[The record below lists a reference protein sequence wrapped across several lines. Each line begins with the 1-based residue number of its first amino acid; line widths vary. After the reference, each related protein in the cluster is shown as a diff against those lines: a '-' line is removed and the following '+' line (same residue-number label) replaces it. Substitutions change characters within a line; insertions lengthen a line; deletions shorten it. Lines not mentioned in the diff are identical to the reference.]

1 MIKILRLLK
10 TTLFRKISFDS
21 QIETRTKL
29 VLLCVSL
36 SFFGIV
42 FSLGVLPITLY
53 AQFLTGKPDV
63 MIWVMKSPVGSDYV
77 QVRMVSE
84 KYPSNLLKEQCEKIG
99 EYAGV
104 PIRGLNV
111 EFTSTGSGVGKQ
123 IKILMARF
131 AIDSLID
138 RQKGVFRILPIAK
151 AFAGAPSPNTVHT
164 IGVIFEGETPM
175 KGVTVKGYENESVK
189 IEAQYDPGVKTV
201 EYRIFLKTQNPSKIT
216 FPETIPEAVQTKNA
230 SSPSN
235 TGTDSS
241 FLLWLWI
248 GAAAILTGV
257 LVYFALRPSRR
268 SH

>member
-1 MIKILRLLK
+1 
-10 TTLFRKISFDS
+10 
-21 QIETRTKL
+21 
-29 VLLCVSL
+29 
-36 SFFGIV
+36 
-42 FSLGVLPITLY
+42 
-53 AQFLTGKPDV
+53 

-84 KYPSNLLKEQCEKIG
+84 KYPSKLLKEQCERIG
-99 EYAGV
+99 EFAGV
-104 PIRGLNV
+104 PIRGLSIG
-111 EFTSTGSGVGKQ
+111 FTNTGSGQGKQ

-164 IGVIFEGETPM
+164 IGIIFEGETPT
-175 KGVTVKGYENESVK
+175 KGVTVKGYENDSVK

-201 EYRIFLKTQNPSKIT
+201 EYRILLKTQNPSQIR
-216 FPETIPEAVQTKNA
+216 FPEAIPEAAQTKNS

-235 TGTDSS
+235 EGTEVS
-241 FLLWLWI
+241 FLLWVWI

-268 SH
+268 SL

>member
-1 MIKILRLLK
+1 MNPFKGISADSVREKK
-10 TTLFRKISFDS
+10 RKHS
-21 QIETRTKL
+21 QSY
-29 VLLCVSL
+29 VSL
-36 SFFGIV
+36 FLFSIV
-42 FSLGVLPITLY
+42 SLLVASPNTLL

-84 KYPSNLLKEQCEKIG
+84 KYPSKLLKEQCEKIG

-104 PIRGLNV
+104 PIRGLSID
-111 EFTSTGSGVGKQ
+111 FTTTGTEQGKQ

-138 RQKGVFRILPIAK
+138 REKGVFRILPIAK

-164 IGVIFEGETPM
+164 IGVIFEGEIPM

-201 EYRIFLKTQNPSKIT
+201 EYRILLKTQDPSKIS
-216 FPETIPEAVQTKNA
+216 FPETIPEAAQTKNA
-230 SSPSN
+230 STTSN
-235 TGTDSS
+235 KRTDGS
-241 FLLWLWI
+241 FLLWVWI

-268 SH
+268 SL